1 MGDNFRR
8 PCLLWVVSH
17 RKAPFTEKLWLLS
30 QYFFNLMYT
39 VAENR
44 VDGHGLEQT
53 ITSINQSIF
62 LNYYREEYID

>member
-1 MGDNFRR
+1 
-8 PCLLWVVSH
+8 
-17 RKAPFTEKLWLLS
+17 
-30 QYFFNLMYT
+30 MYT